1 MAELLNIPILAV
13 GGINDARGVKVATA
27 LGNSVFIGTRFIL
40 TKESPAS
47 NETKATMYLDKPNNI
62 DTSSEINKIGR
73 LKPAMLD
80 GKLNKGIISVN
91 TGIDII
97 KDIPTVFELVD
108 QLFKN
113 SIVGHIKDLN

>member
-47 NETKATMYLDKPNNI
+47 NETKATIL
-62 DTSSEINKIGR
+62 S
-73 LKPAMLD
+73 
-80 GKLNKGIISVN
+80 
-91 TGIDII
+91 
-97 KDIPTVFELVD
+97 
-108 QLFKN
+108 
-113 SIVGHIKDLN
+113 